1 MNSEI
6 ASVGPVAPVI
16 YPHIYNVKHDDD
28 PDYRG
33 AAVKQVAVDKIMVN
47 NHAYQLVY
55 DYRAGF
61 DPERFGQRFETI
73 LNKYDYIVGDWGFE
87 QLRLRGFYQ
96 SQNRT
101 ANRDQII
108 TTLEDYINDFCNFG
122 CAFFVLQ
129 REGGPAKP
137 TNKHTNA
144 EQSRPNHEKNHRNR
158 RNKNSNNNTNNSNKN
173 NSNNSNN
180 NNSQHHGNKATT
192 TAKQPVKPNVKT
204 ANQSTKPATT
214 GKTATKPTT
223 SKQATPK
230 STPAKS
236 NRRNS
241 RRRKVATTNKQ
252 ADQATVHSPKSN
264 QSATARHSSPASAA
278 KPATTKQAKAHPF
291 RIRHVNNQ

>member
-6 ASVGPVAPVI
+6 TSVGAITPVI

-33 AAVKQVAVDKIMVN
+33 TAVKQVAVDKIMVN
-47 NHAYQLVY
+47 NHTYQLVY

-61 DPERFGQRFETI
+61 DPERFGQRYETI

-137 TNKHTNA
+137 TNKRGNA
-144 EQSRPNHEKNHRNR
+144 EQSHGNHEPHHRNR
-158 RNKNSNNNTNNSNKN
+158 RNKNNSN
-173 NSNNSNN
+173 
-180 NNSQHHGNKATT
+180 QHHDRQPAITAKHQAKSTIKVTNSATSAATGNQATT
-192 TAKQPVKPNVKT
+192 KQTQP
-204 ANQSTKPATT
+204 
-214 GKTATKPTT
+214 
-223 SKQATPK
+223 
-230 STPAKS
+230 KS
-236 NRRNS
+236 NRRNN
-241 RRRKVATTNKQ
+241 RRKGTAT
-252 ADQATVHSPKSN
+252 N
-264 QSATARHSSPASAA
+264 QSTGQPTASANKKA
-278 KPATTKQAKAHPF
+278 KQSSSKRSSRVTTEQSASTKQAKAHPF